1 MKTALAV
8 IAVLAAQLSSAPLV
22 RSQAVNRV
30 FIAELHFGLD
40 SARTS
45 RLELEK
51 GTIYWAELVG
61 RGTPLVKPARG
72 GREAF
77 IVPVE
82 DGKDPPRFQIYPYE
96 SGLHEVSLV
105 DRSSA
110 GIATLR
116 LYRDVAE
123 TERVRKEQDGG
134 VMVGLM
140 FAGGA
145 HSGLGLDS
153 VAGPNPR
160 GGSNYEAC
168 LLIQSSDRFATC
180 VGGARQYM
188 PDYDEAV
195 GWLFLEERARLFTVT
210 PVGTHNT
217 DVGVAVRLSK
227 SLGVGTHAVYP
238 SMLSFGVHV
247 TQHLA
252 GGGRRRGWSL
262 VAGWQHGS
270 LKGTHTS
277 KDPVAD
283 QIVAG
288 LIWIP

>member
-8 IAVLAAQLSSAPLV
+8 IAVLAVQLSSTPLV
-22 RSQAVNRV
+22 RSQTVNRV
-30 FIAELHFGLD
+30 LIAELHFGPD
-40 SARTS
+40 SAKTS

-51 GTIYWAELVG
+51 ETIYWAEVVG
-61 RGTPLVKPARG
+61 RGTPLLTPVRG

-82 DGKDPPRFQIYPYE
+82 DGKEPPRFQIYPYA
-96 SGLHEVSLV
+96 SGPHVVSLV
-105 DRSSA
+105 DRDSA
-110 GIATLR
+110 GVATVR

-123 TERVRKEQDGG
+123 TERVQKQQDRG

-153 VAGPNPR
+153 VAGPDPR

-168 LLIQSSDRFATC
+168 ILMQSSDRFATC

-195 GWLFLEERARLFTVT
+195 GWLFLEERARLFTAT

-227 SLGVGTHAVYP
+227 SLGVGSRGIYP
-238 SMLSFGVHV
+238 AMLSFGVHL

-252 GGGRRRGWSL
+252 GGGRRRGWSI

-277 KDPVAD
+277 QDPVAD
-283 QIVAG
+283 QLVAG

>member
-8 IAVLAAQLSSAPLV
+8 IAVLAVQLSSAPLV
-22 RSQAVNRV
+22 RSQTVNRV
-30 FIAELHFGLD
+30 LMTELHFGLD
-40 SARTS
+40 SARPST
-45 RLELEK
+45 LELEK

-61 RGTPLVKPARG
+61 RGTPLVKPVRG
-72 GREAF
+72 GRDAF
-77 IVPVE
+77 LVPVE

-105 DRSSA
+105 DRNST

-116 LYRDVAE
+116 VYRDVAE

-153 VAGPNPR
+153 VVGTHPR

-168 LLIQSSDRFATC
+168 VLMQSSNRFATC

-217 DVGVAVRLSK
+217 HVGVAVRLSK
-227 SLGVGTHAVYP
+227 SLGVGTHPTYP

-262 VAGWQHGS
+262 VAGWQHGP
-270 LKGTHTS
+270 LKGTDTS
-277 KDPVAD
+277 EDPVAD

>member
-8 IAVLAAQLSSAPLV
+8 IAVLAVQLSSAPLV
-22 RSQAVNRV
+22 RSQTVNRV
-30 FIAELHFGLD
+30 LMTELHFGLD
-40 SARTS
+40 SARPST
-45 RLELEK
+45 LELEK

-61 RGTPLVKPARG
+61 RGTPLVKPVRG
-72 GREAF
+72 GRDAF
-77 IVPVE
+77 LVPDE
-82 DGKDPPRFQIYPYE
+82 DGQDPPRFQIYPYE

-105 DRSSA
+105 DRNST

-116 LYRDVAE
+116 VYRDVAE

-153 VAGPNPR
+153 VVGTHPR

-168 LLIQSSDRFATC
+168 VLMQSSNRFATC

-210 PVGTHNT
+210 PVGTHNN
-217 DVGVAVRLSK
+217 DVGVAGRLSK
-227 SLGVGTHAVYP
+227 SLGVGTHPTYP

>member
-8 IAVLAAQLSSAPLV
+8 IAVLAVQLCSTPLV
-22 RSQAVNRV
+22 RSQTVNRV
-30 FIAELHFGLD
+30 LIAELHFGPD
-40 SARTS
+40 SAKTS

-51 GTIYWAELVG
+51 ETIYWAEVVG
-61 RGTPLVKPARG
+61 RGTPLVKPVRG

-77 IVPVE
+77 LVPVE
-82 DGKDPPRFQIYPYE
+82 DGKAPPRFQIYPYH
-96 SGLHEVSLV
+96 SGSYAVSLV
-105 DRSSA
+105 DRDSA

-140 FAGGA
+140 LAGGA

-153 VAGPNPR
+153 VAGPDPR

-168 LLIQSSDRFATC
+168 VLMQSSERFATC

-188 PDYDEAV
+188 PDEDEVV
-195 GWLFLEERARLFTVT
+195 GWVFLEERARLFTLT

-227 SLGVGTHAVYP
+227 SLGIGSRGVYP
-238 SMLSFGVHV
+238 GMLSFGVHL

-252 GGGRRRGWSL
+252 GGGRRRGLSV
-262 VAGWQHGS
+262 VAAWQHGS

-277 KDPVAD
+277 QDPVAD
-283 QIVAG
+283 QLVAG

>member
-1 MKTALAV
+1 
-8 IAVLAAQLSSAPLV
+8 
-22 RSQAVNRV
+22 
-30 FIAELHFGLD
+30 
-40 SARTS
+40 
-45 RLELEK
+45 
-51 GTIYWAELVG
+51 
-61 RGTPLVKPARG
+61 
-72 GREAF
+72 
-77 IVPVE
+77 
-82 DGKDPPRFQIYPYE
+82 
-96 SGLHEVSLV
+96 
-105 DRSSA
+105 
-110 GIATLR
+110 

-168 LLIQSSDRFATC
+168 LLMQSSDRFATC